1 MGKNTIIK
9 DFDQF
14 KSLNE
19 DQSLFS
25 FLTTELGS
33 KFEKTVKESLLNW
46 LMEYFGV
53 PVDSQNPATI
63 FIAEMF
69 KKIAA
74 NMPPSEMDD
83 VLEGRQSIDDGE
95 FWVPKIVDAFLE
107 TIEDGWGAKPAEIV
121 KDWLGLDTNKFLG
134 RLLMNTIRDNMYNE
148 NKLKRNLLSI
158 WNVMAEA
165 EFIPREEAGDVYKE
179 AIGELTDEQ
188 KLKAEK
194 SGLWNS
200 AIKQAD
206 ILKSTR

>member
-14 KSLNE
+14 RSLNE

-33 KFEKTVKESLLNW
+33 KFQKSLEESIYNW
-46 LMEYFGV
+46 VMEYFGV
-53 PVDSQNPATI
+53 PTDSQNPATI
-63 FIAEMF
+63 WILEMF

-74 NMPPSEMDD
+74 NMPKSEMDD
-83 VLEGRQSIDDGE
+83 VLEGRQLVDDGE
-95 FWVPKIVDAFLE
+95 FWVPKITEALLE
-107 TIEDGWGAKPAEIV
+107 VIKDRGPHPAQIV
-121 KDWLGLDTNKFLG
+121 GDWLGLDTNKFLG
-134 RLLMNTIRDNMYNE
+134 RLLMNAIRDNMYNE

-158 WNVMAEA
+158 WNLVAEE

-188 KLKAEK
+188 KLKAKK

>member
-14 KSLNE
+14 RSLNE
-19 DQSLFS
+19 NQSLFS

-46 LMEYFGV
+46 VMEYFGI

-63 FIAEMF
+63 WILEVF

-83 VLEGRQSIDDGE
+83 VLEGRQSVDDGE
-95 FWVPKIVDAFLE
+95 FWVPKITEALLE
-107 TIEDGWGAKPAEIV
+107 VIKDRGPHPAQIV
-121 KDWLGLDTNKFLG
+121 GDWLGLDTNKFLG
-134 RLLMNTIRDNMYNE
+134 RLLMNAIRDNMYNE

-158 WNVMAEA
+158 WNLVAEE

-179 AIGELTDEQ
+179 AIGELSDEQ
-188 KLKAEK
+188 KLKAKK

-200 AIKQAD
+200 SIKQAD

>member
-14 KSLNE
+14 RSLNE

-63 FIAEMF
+63 WILEVF

-83 VLEGRQSIDDGE
+83 VIEGRQAIDDGE
-95 FWVPKIVDAFLE
+95 FWVPKITEAFLE
-107 TIEDGWGAKPAEIV
+107 VIKDRGPHPAEIV
-121 KDWLGLDTNKFLG
+121 GDWLGLDTNKFLG
-134 RLLMNTIRDNMYNE
+134 RLLMNAIRDNMYNE

-188 KLKAEK
+188 KLKAKK